1 MATLHIVSRSP
12 WAANDLQSALRFIG
26 PNDALLL
33 CGDAVYALT
42 DAEWRKTLHKQTH
55 DNTFALDEDL
65 LARQV
70 TTTDNCRVV
79 DYDAMVSLSIQFDRV
94 NNWL

>member
-12 WAANDLQSALRFIG
+12 WAASDLQSALRFIG
-26 PNDALLL
+26 TDDALLL

-42 DAEWRKTLHKQTH
+42 DTDCRTALHKHT
-55 DNTFALDEDL
+55 NSTFALDEDL
-65 LARQV
+65 LARQI
-70 TTTDNCRVV
+70 TATDNCLVV
-79 DYDAMVSLSIQFDRV
+79 DYAAMVDLSIRFDRV